1 MQAKPQH
8 YVSIATCIAH
18 CHCLSARHTPCHLL
32 PTDIKSGQG
41 MYYSPASKQYSAV
54 NCSSN
59 SYGVANTTYGLGAY
73 PCRDCPA
80 GMQTSTSLPSSAAF
94 YFSEGDVAGFT
105 NPMACVTKPGYGYN
119 GRVATACPAGSY
131 NAAGNYGTCT
141 KCAAGFS
148 TPANPEQQVSV
159 DNCAV
164 AQGYGLHDNAIVPC
178 PVGEC
183 HCCKRVAGA
192 QCVRHAPISAA
203 WCDAVVQALH
213 CAFNAGSAR

>member
-1 MQAKPQH
+1 
-8 YVSIATCIAH
+8 
-18 CHCLSARHTPCHLL
+18 
-32 PTDIKSGQG
+32 

-80 GMQTSTSLPSSAAF
+80 GMQTSVSLPSSAAF

-164 AQGYGLHDNAIVPC
+164 AQGFGLADGAIVPC

-183 HCCKRVAGA
+183 HCCLRGLWGLAIGWFWLLNPLMACGMRVTFM
-192 QCVRHAPISAA
+192 QP
-203 WCDAVVQALH
+203 ALPMH
-213 CAFNAGSAR
+213 SVLVLRCAFDAESAPAQQHFSLWCFRI